1 MYHIDSRT
9 IDNSNDVVSNARI
22 YDLDESLVA
31 SGYPMRTETQD
42 LYGCEFD
49 EKDLTRG
56 HRLSE
61 LATKLS
67 NPAHEQF
74 LSGITVAFDLTLSCK
89 AWIEAERYRYLVFVS
104 SESTMHRIA
113 KFDIA
118 SQCNEYVDERIID
131 ILREKIDRYNNSES
145 GSSKDELYLDV
156 LYNIPSGFRLTARM
170 TTNYRCLKNIYRQR
184 KTHRLPEWRKFCD
197 WIETLPY
204 AKELLLTE
212 DDE

>member
-1 MYHIDSRT
+1 MYKDE
-9 IDNSNDVVSNARI
+9 VVSNVRV
-22 YDLDESLVA
+22 YDLDESLIA
-31 SGYPMRTETQD
+31 SGYPMRTDTWD
-42 LYGCEFD
+42 LDFCSAGELD
-49 EKDLTRG
+49 MRRG
-56 HRLSE
+56 HRLSQ
-61 LATKLS
+61 LATDTV

-74 LSGITVAFDLTLSCK
+74 LSGITVSFDLTFSCK

-113 KFDIA
+113 KFDIE

-131 ILREKIDRYNNSES
+131 ILREKIDRYNNAES

-156 LYNIPSGFRLTARM
+156 LYNIPSGFRRTARM

-204 AKELLLTE
+204 AKELLLTG